1 MSVHHSEETHRN
13 LVERV
18 PQITGRAM
26 PEWFHAIDA
35 GPSFA
40 RFDERANWLTD
51 EHAIPHGYATAIV
64 REYDK
69 HRVNHGDI

>member
-1 MSVHHSEETHRN
+1 MSLPHSEETHRN

-18 PQITGRAM
+18 PKITGRQM
-26 PEWFHAIDA
+26 PEWFHEIDA

-40 RFDERANWLTD
+40 RFDERANWLSD
-51 EHAIPHGYATAIV
+51 EHAIPHGFASAIV

-69 HRVNHGDI
+69 HRITRG